1 MTAPGRKVPARGL
14 VGVLSAT
21 PKRAKA
27 GTSWLGM
34 PPMKLPRAADAGD
47 EARTFDPPRRLVV
60 ARGLVEACRLLPVMA
75 SVALAVLTLAGPGA
89 FVGGVGVGVPGAGG
103 GRVPPAPRGGG
114 RRGGAPAKGVLGGPV
129 RAGAAPPWG
138 G

>member
-75 SVALAVLTLAGPGA
+75 SVALAVLTLAVLEDFLGA
-89 FVGGVGVGVPGAGG
+89 FGVGGTA
-103 GRVPPAPRGGG
+103 APRG
-114 RRGGAPAKGVLGGPV
+114 LLLL
-129 RAGAAPPWG
+129 
-138 G
+138 